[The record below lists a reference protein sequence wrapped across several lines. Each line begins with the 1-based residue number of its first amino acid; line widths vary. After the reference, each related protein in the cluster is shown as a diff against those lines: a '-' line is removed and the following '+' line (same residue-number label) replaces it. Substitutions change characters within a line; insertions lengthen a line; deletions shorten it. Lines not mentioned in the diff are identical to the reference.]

1 MTDHASSMDRFR
13 QEVRR
18 FLATAVPPDIQATVR
33 SHALVSREQAC
44 RWQKILH
51 AQGWGAP
58 SWPRQH
64 GGTGWSLREQAI
76 FKEELAA
83 NAVPHVENL
92 GIDTIGPTLMRFGTP
107 EQCQRFLPRM
117 LRFDDYWAQGYS
129 EPDAGSDLA
138 SLKTTA
144 TRDGDAWVVNGSKIW
159 QSLGH
164 WANWAVVLVKTDPQ
178 ASKKQYGISVLLVD
192 LQAPGVTVRPIRYIH
207 GAHFHV
213 QIFFDD
219 VRVPA
224 SQLVGAVDQG
234 WHIAKG
240 LLVIERLF
248 VARVAECKAGLAELQ
263 AEMAHRL
270 VGPQANDGPA
280 HAMLRSR
287 LAVLR
292 IRGEALD
299 ASWAPAIA
307 EAEAG
312 GSPSLAASLLKLDGI
327 ALLQDIHL
335 LGMDLRGSQAL
346 RFNPEALDGVAASTP
361 EQSDGNAALGFWRY
375 RGSSLAGGSTEVQLG
390 IVAKAVFG
398 LQTALHH
405 PPVPAASP
413 ELAMV
418 LESLRSWL
426 GKRYR
431 FDQRQERMHA
441 TGVDAALLSEL
452 AHFGVLSMGLPERLE
467 GMDRPVSESIR
478 VQGALGESLMNEPV
492 LWQTVLPMQLLQ
504 GLAPSPAHDALLRQL
519 AEGAL
524 RLSVL
529 LGDTALPAVEAV
541 AGDAWALTGHVPLVM
556 GAGQGAGALVCA
568 REARSGELFIF
579 HLPPEA
585 LAQCEV
591 QHFHLHDGRPA
602 FSVRWEHQPVQRR
615 QLIARGD
622 EAEQSLRGAHSFAL
636 LALCAE
642 SVAASRHA
650 LRQTVDYLG
659 TRTQFSR
666 PLSEFQVLQH
676 RVAELY
682 RQWSKSH
689 HYLDSILARLD
700 SAGLGSV
707 YGDAHKLKYL
717 CGVVGRHIAL
727 DVLQLHGAIGFQD
740 ETPISHYAKRIFNN
754 DVLLGNADFHLG
766 QVVQDSTTTSKTSP

>member
-1 MTDHASSMDRFR
+1 MTEHAFSIDRFR
-13 QEVRR
+13 QEVRQ

-33 SHALVSREQAC
+33 SHALVTREQAS

-51 AQGWGAP
+51 AKGWGAP
-58 SWPRQH
+58 SWPVQY
-64 GGTGWSLREQAI
+64 GGTGWSLHEQAV

-83 NAVPHVENL
+83 AAVPHVENL

-107 EQCQRFLPRM
+107 AQCQRFLPPM
-117 LRFDDYWAQGYS
+117 LSFEDYWAQGYS

-144 TRDGDAWVVNGSKIW
+144 TLDGDAWVVNGSKIW
-159 QSLGH
+159 QSHGH
-164 WANWAVVLVKTDPQ
+164 WANWAIVLVKTDPK
-178 ASKKQYGISVLLVD
+178 AGKKQDGISVLLVD
-192 LQAPGVTVRPIRYIH
+192 LRSPGVTVRPIRYIH
-207 GAHFHV
+207 GAPFHV

-224 SQLVGAVDQG
+224 AQLVGAVHQG

-263 AEMAHRL
+263 AEMARRL
-270 VGPQANDGPA
+270 AGPSA
-280 HAMLRSR
+280 HAGPECALLRSR
-287 LAVLR
+287 LAALC
-292 IRGEALD
+292 IRGEALE
-299 ASWAPAIA
+299 AAWAPAIA

-327 ALLQDIHL
+327 ELLQDIHL
-335 LGMDLRGSQAL
+335 LAMDLRGSLSL
-346 RFNPEALDGVAASTP
+346 RFDPAALDGVPATTP
-361 EQSDGNAALGFWRY
+361 EQCDGNAALGFWRY

-390 IVAKAVFG
+390 IVAKAV
-398 LQTALHH
+398 LSAQTALHH
-405 PPVPAASP
+405 PPAPAASP
-413 ELAMV
+413 ELAMM
-418 LESLRSWL
+418 LDALHHWL
-426 GKRYR
+426 GKRYG
-431 FDQRQERMHA
+431 FDQRQQTMHA
-441 TGVDAALLSEL
+441 TDIDAALLAEL
-452 AHFGVLSMGLPERLE
+452 AHFGVLAMGLPERLG
-467 GMDRPVSESIR
+467 GMERPASESIR
-478 VQGALGESLMNEPV
+478 VQAALAEALMNEPV
-492 LWQTVLPMQLLQ
+492 LWQTVLPQQLLL

-519 AEGAL
+519 ATGAL

-529 LGDTALPAVEAV
+529 LPDAAMLSVQAV

-556 GAGQGAGALVCA
+556 GTARGAGALVCA
-568 REARSGELFIF
+568 REQPSGALCIF
-579 HLPPEA
+579 HLSAPE
-585 LAQCEV
+585 LAACVVEP
-591 QHFHLHDGRPA
+591 FHLHDGRPA
-602 FSVRWEHQPVQRR
+602 FAMRCDGLVLHRR
-615 QLIARGD
+615 QLLAQGD
-622 EAEQSLRGAHSFAL
+622 AAQRALRMAHSFAV

-676 RVAELY
+676 RVADLY
-682 RQWSKSH
+682 RKWSRAQ
-689 HYLDSILARLD
+689 HYLDSVLARLD
-700 SAGLGSV
+700 SSGLDGLQA
-707 YGDAHKLKYL
+707 DAHKLKYL
-717 CGVVGRHIAL
+717 SGVMGRQLAL

-754 DVLLGNADFHLG
+754 DMLLGNADFHLG
-766 QVVQDSTTTSKTSP
+766 QVVQG